1 MSWEPWSFCNSE
13 STGMYNRI
21 AVHYNNDS
29 QQSLYSLNMMLQLY
43 MGYTHTQTHIFFF
56 KRFDI
61 KETKA
66 TYEMCYNYA
75 F

>member
-1 MSWEPWSFCNSE
+1 
-13 STGMYNRI
+13 
-21 AVHYNNDS
+21 
-29 QQSLYSLNMMLQLY
+29 MMLQLY

-66 TYEMCYNYA
+66 TYEMCYKYA